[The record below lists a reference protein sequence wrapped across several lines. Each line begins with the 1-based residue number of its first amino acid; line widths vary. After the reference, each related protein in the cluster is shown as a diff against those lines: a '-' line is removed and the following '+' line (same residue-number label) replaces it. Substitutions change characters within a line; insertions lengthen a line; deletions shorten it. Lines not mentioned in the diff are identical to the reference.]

1 MVHIEVS
8 HAFPVSVSEA
18 FAYITDMK
26 NWPEYW
32 PGFVRI
38 ENPSDAK
45 WSNPGDKIT
54 VVIKLL
60 NRERA
65 FNMELKEFQKDMRVT
80 YVSRRDGLPD
90 AHQERHFQTVPT
102 GYEYRVVVEYQPR
115 QGLIGLFDRILVK
128 ASVEGAIRKLVQ
140 ILDRVFQQ
148 QRAGA
153 CSLIVKICS
162 TVLKLGGDDACLC
175 LF

>member
-8 HAFPVSVSEA
+8 HTFPVSVSEA

-38 ENPSDAK
+38 ENPSEAK

-65 FNMELKEFQKDMRVT
+65 LNMELKEFQKDTRVT
-80 YVSRRDGLPD
+80 YVSRQQGLPD
-90 AHQERHFQTVPT
+90 ARQERHFQTVPA
-102 GYEYRVVVEYQPR
+102 GCEYRLIVEYQPR
-115 QGLIGLFDRILVK
+115 QSLTGVFDRLLVK
-128 ASVEGAIRKLVQ
+128 GSVERAMRKLVQ
-140 ILDRVFQQ
+140 NLDRVFQQ
-148 QRAGA
+148 QR
-153 CSLIVKICS
+153 V
-162 TVLKLGGDDACLC
+162 GG
-175 LF
+175 